1 MCFAP
6 LAEELRRRGATEEA
20 IAVCKAGLAQHP
32 SYLTARVTL
41 GRALVEL
48 DRLDEA
54 FNELTFVLD
63 EAPGNLPAIR
73 ALAEVYQRRG
83 LMSEALVHY
92 RRALQLAQ
100 HDAELERTVGSI
112 QQQVEPSAGAG
123 PSATSEKIEALF
135 DFDAL
140 LAQFGQPEEAAPAVP
155 DVAPVPGI
163 VESVELPR
171 DATDIFALMERQLR
185 DRDDA
190 QTQLARDAES
200 ERRRQ
205 AVLSD
210 LEDWL
215 AAIIEDRATQLPQA

>member
-20 IAVCKAGLAQHP
+20 VAVCKAGLTQHP

-100 HDAELERTVGSI
+100 HDAELERTVGTI
-112 QQQVEPSAGAG
+112 QEQVEPSAGPG
-123 PSATSEKIEALF
+123 PAASSDKIEALF

-140 LAQFGQPEEAAPAVP
+140 LAQFGQQEEATPPVP

-163 VESVELPR
+163 VESVELPS

-185 DRDDA
+185 DREDA
-190 QTQLARDAES
+190 HTQMARDAES
-200 ERRRQ
+200 ERRRT
-205 AVLSD
+205 AVLRD

-215 AAIIEDRATQLPQA
+215 AAIIEDRATELPQA

>member
-20 IAVCKAGLAQHP
+20 VAVCKAGLAQHP

-112 QQQVEPSAGAG
+112 QNQMTPSPASG
-123 PSATSEKIEALF
+123 PAPAEKIEALF

-140 LAQFGQPEEAAPAVP
+140 LAQFGQPDEAPPALP
-155 DVAPVPGI
+155 DAAPVPGI
-163 VESVELPR
+163 VESVELPA
-171 DATDIFALMERQLR
+171 DGSDIFALMERQLR

-190 QTQLARDAES
+190 HTQMARDAES

-205 AVLSD
+205 AVTRE

-215 AAIIEDRATQLPQA
+215 AAIIEDRAAQLPQA